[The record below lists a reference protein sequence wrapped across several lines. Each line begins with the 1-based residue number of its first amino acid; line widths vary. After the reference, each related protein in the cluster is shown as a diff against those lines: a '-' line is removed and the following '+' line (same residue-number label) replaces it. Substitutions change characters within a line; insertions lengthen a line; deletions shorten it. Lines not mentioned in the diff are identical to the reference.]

1 MAKIQVKNY
10 QKKNYPIENYPLN
23 IDFAELKT
31 QKTALLNIRKEVLS
45 AEQYEALEG
54 VINLIDAIQDYAV
67 DVLGYDKN
75 EVFNLTQE

>member
-1 MAKIQVKNY
+1 MAKIQ
-10 QKKNYPIENYPLN
+10 IENYPLN

-31 QKTALLNIRKEVLS
+31 QKTALVNVRQEVLS
-45 AEQYEALEG
+45 AEQWEALSG
-54 VINLIDAIQDYAV
+54 IIHLIDAIQDYAV